1 MGHPW
6 PLFHL
11 FSVLFKQ
18 TLQILQQMNVKNVHP
33 VPGIRFQAH
42 PCDYKSPPLTTRP
55 LECYSY
61 LIDAGE
67 FHLVEDWDEEVADD
81 DQREAGRQEPREW
94 EQPTMVGYFS
104 RYTYIGQVGRSSDT
118 FSTILSWPLCLHIK
132 KSDTYHTIC
141 TDVPYWQ
148 NCNYDKIL

>member
-1 MGHPW
+1 M
-6 PLFHL
+6 L
-11 FSVLFKQ
+11 VLFFLNGPSLASISFIYRPFQ
-18 TLQILQQMNVKNVHP
+18 TNITNFTTNECEKCP
-33 VPGIRFQAH
+33 SSIRHQVSNTQ

-81 DQREAGRQEPREW
+81 DQRETGRQEPREW

-118 FSTILSWPLCLHIK
+118 FSTILS
-132 KSDTYHTIC
+132 
-141 TDVPYWQ
+141 
-148 NCNYDKIL
+148 